1 MKKTIVYI
9 AQVLLLFIMC
19 FIISLPAYIL
29 AIVTY
34 LVLAADP
41 SSASALANSSS

>member
-34 LVLAADP
+34 LVLTAE
-41 SSASALANSSS
+41 N